1 MVVAK
6 KAGSMASIEFRD
18 EEVLIDASVIAKG
31 LKLEPDAIQMLM
43 QQGRL
48 TSLCERGT
56 GEDEGRYRL
65 TFFSENRRFSLVV
78 DAAGGII
85 FRHSVDYGDLPMPR
99 SARRPGR

>member
-1 MVVAK
+1 
-6 KAGSMASIEFRD
+6 MARIEFRD
-18 EEVLIDASVIAKG
+18 EEVLIDACVIAEG
-31 LKLEPDAIQMLM
+31 LKLESDAIQKLM
-43 QQGRL
+43 QQGRV

-65 TFFSENRRFSLVV
+65 TFFFGNRRFSLVV
-78 DAAGGII
+78 DEAGGII